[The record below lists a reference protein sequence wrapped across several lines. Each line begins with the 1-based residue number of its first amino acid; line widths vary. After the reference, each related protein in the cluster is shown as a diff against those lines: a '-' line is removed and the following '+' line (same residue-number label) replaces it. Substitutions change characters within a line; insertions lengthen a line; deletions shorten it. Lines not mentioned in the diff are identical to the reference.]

1 MLMNLFRL
9 ALILSP
15 VFVAA
20 IPVIIVLIKKHKIK
34 KAKAKEEPKTA
45 DLTDDQNI
53 IPPNGQDNA
62 KVAVKVETENKETTA
77 ANNKDKLGN
86 EVGADIFSKK
96 NNNNNNNNNS
106 GPELGK

>member
-15 VFVAA
+15 VFVVA
-20 IPVIIVLIKKHKIK
+20 IPVIIVIIKKHKSK

-62 KVAVKVETENKETTA
+62 KTSVKVETENKATTVT
-77 ANNKDKLGN
+77 NNKDKLGN
-86 EVGADIFSKK
+86 EVGTDIFSKK
-96 NNNNNNNNNS
+96 TNDNNNNNS